1 MEQRISTKRNT
12 EKHPV
17 TTTQRVGQAE
27 DGLIRI
33 RRKAKE
39 GPAVRFNNLL
49 THITQERLHSAYFAI
64 KRNAAS
70 GVDGETWRGYGE
82 KHLGAKLEN
91 LTTRIHT
98 GRYKPQSSKR
108 IWIPKANGQ
117 ERPIGIAALEDKIVQ
132 QVLVWI
138 IQSIYEEDFLG
149 FSYGFRPGRSQHN
162 ALDALYIATTQRK
175 VSWVLDADIKGFFDN
190 ISHDWMVRFLEHRIS
205 DKRML
210 EIIKRT
216 LKAGVDEDGR
226 MTKTE
231 VGTPQGA
238 VISPL
243 LANIYLHYVLD
254 LWADKWRK
262 KVGCGEVYIV
272 RYADDF
278 VVGFQYETD
287 GRRFHYELKE
297 RMQNFGLKLHEEKT
311 RLLEFGR
318 FAASNRQK
326 RKEGKPETFDFLG
339 FTHICAKRRKD
350 SKFTVKRITI
360 AKKLKASIK
369 RVKERLMKDRH
380 VDIYD
385 LGRWLKQVVQG
396 YFNYYAVPG
405 NNKAL
410 ESFRAQICR
419 AWIRALRR
427 RSHKAT
433 KLTWEKMQKMFRL
446 WIPSVKILHPYPNQ
460 RFGRLTQGR
469 SRMR

>member
-396 YFNYYAVPG
+396 
-405 NNKAL
+405 
-410 ESFRAQICR
+410 
-419 AWIRALRR
+419 
-427 RSHKAT
+427 
-433 KLTWEKMQKMFRL
+433 
-446 WIPSVKILHPYPNQ
+446 
-460 RFGRLTQGR
+460 
-469 SRMR
+469 